1 MSTLGLFPNQARLV
15 EPEAHLTYSK
25 WHMPTN
31 HTCCTSQP
39 IGNHR
44 YLTRVLSILRRLI
57 ITRLMA
63 GAKRRTLTAV
73 NGSGITTRW
82 SPANAGGRA
91 LSHRIGGAT
100 SGAGHA
106 LVVQQTEDESSR
118 HPGAQ
123 TQHQSS
129 RAQFLPLSLSHRLL
143 TSPPCS
149 FFHEYE
155 RDPSIF
161 LTQLAHPT

>member
-1 MSTLGLFPNQARLV
+1 MRVRGDSGTHRTAPHRTVLLWGLPVGLKKKV
-15 EPEAHLTYSK
+15 
-25 WHMPTN
+25 TN
-31 HTCCTSQP
+31 NEYRP
-39 IGNHR
+39 IKCLEKFQQVPSGMR
-44 YLTRVLSILRRLI
+44 FRPCFET
-57 ITRLMA
+57 
-63 GAKRRTLTAV
+63 V

-129 RAQFLPLSLSHRLL
+129 RAQFLPLSLSHRLML
-143 TSPPCS
+143 TLPPCS
-149 FFHEYE
+149 FFHKYE

-161 LTQLAHPT
+161 

>member
-1 MSTLGLFPNQARLV
+1 MAFLPPISPPPL
-15 EPEAHLTYSK
+15 PELLT
-25 WHMPTN
+25 PLPPDDN
-31 HTCCTSQP
+31 
-39 IGNHR
+39 
-44 YLTRVLSILRRLI
+44 
-57 ITRLMA
+57 TRLMA
-63 GAKRRTLTAV
+63 VAKRRTLTAV

-118 HPGAQ
+118 LVPGAQ

-129 RAQFLPLSLSHRLL
+129 RAQFVPLSLSHRLL
-143 TSPPCS
+143 TLPPCS
-149 FFHEYE
+149 CFHKYE

-161 LTQLAHPT
+161 